1 MIKLKESR
9 FLLAGIWNTLFGY
22 FTSLF
27 VYDYLHVFVHILLV
41 GLIIVILNISLS
53 FLTYKFFVFK
63 TQNHWLKEYL
73 RFYITHSVSI
83 SVSLILLWVAVDF
96 LNVKFW
102 ISQALAMM
110 VSTIL
115 SYIGHDRFTFKIK

>member
-9 FLLAGIWNTLFGY
+9 FLLAGIWNTLFAY
-22 FTSLF
+22 FASLF
-27 VYDYLHVFVHILLV
+27 VYDYLHIFVHILLI
-41 GLIIVILNISLS
+41 GLIIVILNISMS
-53 FLTYKFFVFK
+53 FLTFKFFVFK

-73 RFYITHSVSI
+73 RFYITYSVSI

-102 ISQALAMM
+102 ISQAFAMM
-110 VSTIL
+110 VSAIL
-115 SYIGHDRFTFKIK
+115 SYIGHNRFTFKIK